1 MIFILCY
8 LFIIYAII
16 EHYSHGMRFL
26 EFVSSFGSSMK
37 NRITDFD
44 HSLNCK

>member
-37 NRITDFD
+37 NPTELKI
-44 HSLNCK
+44 LIIL